1 MPFAMNSG
9 PRLLA
14 AGLLAICF
22 AACATRADAAGRAE
36 CQFAPS
42 RILPQPVPYCALLP
56 PSYDADATRR
66 YPVLYF
72 LHGLGDNEQSLIRF
86 GGWNLIEDLWSKRQ
100 LGEFVIV
107 TPEGGASFY
116 VNSHDGRVRYEA
128 FFLQEFLPFIE
139 HRYRILP
146 GRKFRAIGGI
156 SMGGYGALHFA
167 LKYPSRFAAVSAHS
181 AALIEHLSAR
191 IGTNA
196 AVPPRLRILGQVFG
210 SPPDPAFW
218 DRNNPIV
225 LARTAPGLTGMAIYF
240 DCGSEDDYGF
250 GAGAQALHRVLD
262 SRKIPHEFH
271 LYPGRHNWKYFAAHL
286 SASLEFHSQH
296 FRPQTG
302 K

>member
-1 MPFAMNSG
+1 MSKV
-9 PRLLA
+9 RWLLA
-14 AGLLAICF
+14 AALLAVS
-22 AACATRADAAGRAE
+22 CAVGATHANAAGRAE

-42 RILPQPVPYCALLP
+42 RILTQLVPYCALLP
-56 PSYDADATRR
+56 PSFDADPSRR

-86 GGWNLIEDLWSKRQ
+86 GGWNLIEDLWSKHQ

-116 VNSHDGRVRYEA
+116 VNSHDGRVRYED

-139 HRYRILP
+139 HRYRIRP
-146 GRKFRAIGGI
+146 GRTYRGIAGI

-167 LKYPSRFAAVSAHS
+167 LKVPSRFGAVSAHS
-181 AALIEHLSAR
+181 AALIERLSAK
-191 IGTNA
+191 IGANA
-196 AVPPRLRILGQVFG
+196 PVPPRLRVLGEVFG

-218 DRNNPIV
+218 DRNNPIT
-225 LARTAPGLTGMAIYF
+225 LARAANGLAAMSIYF

-250 GAGAQALHRVLD
+250 GAGAEALHRALE
-262 SRKIPHEFH
+262 SRKTHHEFH
-271 LYPGRHNWKYFAAHL
+271 LYPGRHNWEYFAAHL
-286 SASLEFHSQH
+286 SASLEFHSRR
-296 FRPQTG
+296 FGLQTG